1 MEESRP
7 KAFWAKKLKMSLERQ
22 EGQPSVSG
30 EQLLSPDQAGGACMA
45 LNSAT
50 ATQPPSSTGLRA

>member
-1 MEESRP
+1 MGGNRP
-7 KAFWAKKLKMSLERQ
+7 KAFGAMKLKSSLEGQ

-50 ATQPPSSTGLRA
+50 ATQPPSSTGLRP